1 VIALVTLL
9 IIYHDRIVDALK
21 PAAAWMKRLEH
32 VSISLHQKLT
42 FSSPQDTRC
51 LADPDRDP
59 HRSIL
64 PTGKYLL
71 IFGNQP
77 RAHLLVQLIGH
88 EIVLI
93 IVGFTW
99 GLGAGFG
106 IAAAGTFFGE
116 LVTF

>member
-21 PAAAWMKRLEH
+21 PAAAWMKRLGH
-32 VSISLHQKLT
+32 VSISLHPKLT
-42 FSSPQDTRC
+42 FSYPQDTRC
-51 LADPDRDP
+51 LADPDRNP
-59 HRSIL
+59 YCSVL
-64 PTGKYLL
+64 PTGKDLL
-71 IFGNQP
+71 IFQHQS
-77 RAHLLVQLIGH
+77 RAHLFVQLIGH

-99 GLGAGFG
+99 GLGVGFG